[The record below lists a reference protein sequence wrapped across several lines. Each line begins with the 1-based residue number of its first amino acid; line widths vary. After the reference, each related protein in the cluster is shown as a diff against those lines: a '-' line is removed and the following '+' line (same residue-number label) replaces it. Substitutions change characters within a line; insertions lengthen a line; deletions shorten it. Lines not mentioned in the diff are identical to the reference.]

1 MRHPFILALLVGL
14 PAAAAFAQPVPLPA
28 FDSVQLRG
36 GGEVVVRHGPVQR
49 VTFLEGSAAV
59 TRVEVKAAQEHRSGK
74 TSFRSSGKNLM
85 ISACERRC
93 PPDYKLKIEI
103 VTPKLAALAVDGGG
117 SIRTSGA
124 FPQQGAIGLAVSG
137 GGVIDARQ
145 LPAASVGAAIRG
157 GGLINT
163 HAVQS
168 LGASINGGGAIR
180 YWGDPSVGSQVN
192 GGGAITRGE
201 GR

>member
-1 MRHPFILALLVGL
+1 
-14 PAAAAFAQPVPLPA
+14 
-28 FDSVQLRG
+28 
-36 GGEVVVRHGPVQR
+36 
-49 VTFLEGSAAV
+49 
-59 TRVEVKAAQEHRSGK
+59 
-74 TSFRSSGKNLM
+74 
-85 ISACERRC
+85 
-93 PPDYKLKIEI
+93 
-103 VTPKLAALAVDGGG
+103 
-117 SIRTSGA
+117 
-124 FPQQGAIGLAVSG
+124 VSG

-180 YWGDPSVGSQVN
+180 YWGNPSVGSQVN